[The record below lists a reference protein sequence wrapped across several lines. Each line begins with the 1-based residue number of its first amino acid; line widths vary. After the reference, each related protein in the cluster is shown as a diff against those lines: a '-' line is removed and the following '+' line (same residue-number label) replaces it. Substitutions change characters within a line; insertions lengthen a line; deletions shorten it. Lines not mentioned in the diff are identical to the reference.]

1 MGCLRRLGCLVILLL
16 VIPLLWITRDRWL
29 HRLTGARPSA
39 TSSAVVWEPLTDA
52 GAARARTAVASLGQ
66 RSGPVFTNV
75 RAGDLASYVFVA
87 LQRQLPPSAQ
97 DTRAAVIGERLYVK
111 SLVNLRD
118 FGDAK
123 TLGPLGSFL
132 PERDTVL
139 FGGAKTL
146 GPLGSFLPERDT
158 VLFGGDFA
166 VIEPGLAEY
175 RVQELKVG
183 RLSVPQA
190 MIPKLLQRMR
200 TGGQRQKLSPNGLA
214 LAIPKSVGDV
224 RIARGRVTLYK
235 TTAP

>member
-16 VIPLLWITRDRWL
+16 LVAVAWLTRDRWMS
-29 HRLTGARPSA
+29 RLTGAKPATA

-66 RSGPVFTNV
+66 RTGPVFTNV

-139 FGGAKTL
+139 FGG
-146 GPLGSFLPERDT
+146 
-158 VLFGGDFA
+158 DFA

-183 RLSVPQA
+183 KLSVPQS
-190 MIPKLLQRMR
+190 MIPRLLQRMR
-200 TGGQRQKLSPNGLA
+200 TGGRRERLSPNGLA